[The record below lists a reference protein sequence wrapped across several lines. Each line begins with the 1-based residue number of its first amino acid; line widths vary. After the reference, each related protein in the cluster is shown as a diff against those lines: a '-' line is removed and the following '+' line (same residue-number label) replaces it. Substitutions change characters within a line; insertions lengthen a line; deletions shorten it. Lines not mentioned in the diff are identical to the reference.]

1 MKNTKEH
8 ASTAVEVKSV
18 IMGFCGIIWK
28 DTFLKWRWT
37 LNQTKECVFSFLFKN

>member
-8 ASTAVEVKSV
+8 ASTAVEVKFV

-28 DTFLKWRWT
+28 DKL
-37 LNQTKECVFSFLFKN
+37 FSNGDGL